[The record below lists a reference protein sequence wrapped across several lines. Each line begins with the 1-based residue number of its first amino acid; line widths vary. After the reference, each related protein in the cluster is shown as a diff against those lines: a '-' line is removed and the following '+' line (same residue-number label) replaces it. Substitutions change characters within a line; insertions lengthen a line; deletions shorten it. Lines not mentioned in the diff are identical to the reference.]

1 MAEVI
6 VALDYPSAEEALS
19 MVERLGPSAT
29 FYKVGLEL
37 YSRSGPGVVESLTAM
52 GKRVFLDLKLH
63 DIPNTV
69 VGAMRSAADLGV
81 DLITVHTAGGSAM
94 LEAAAGA
101 SGSHTRVLG
110 LTVLTSL
117 TPAEL
122 EVVWGREIRSIQ
134 QEVGRLTDLA
144 VECGLDGV
152 VASALEA
159 TWIRNRVDRDF
170 LVVTPGIRPSGTD
183 PGDQRRVATPA
194 DAVAAGSDYLVVG
207 RTITQAADPHAALE
221 GLLAEMSEPPFSE
234 TP

>member
-117 TPAEL
+117 TPPEL

-134 QEVGRLTDLA
+134 EEVGRLTDLA

-159 TWIRNRVDRDF
+159 TWIRNRVDSDF

-183 PGDQRRVATPA
+183 PGGQRRVATPA

>member
-52 GKRVFLDLKLH
+52 GKHVFLDLKLH

-183 PGDQRRVATPA
+183 PADQRRVATPA

>member
-37 YSRSGPGVVESLTAM
+37 YTRSGPGVVESLTAM

-170 LVVTPGIRPSGTD
+170 LLVTPGIRPSGTD

>member
-1 MAEVI
+1 VAEVI

-170 LVVTPGIRPSGTD
+170 LLVTPGIRPSGTD

-207 RTITQAADPHAALE
+207 RTITQAADPHAALK

>member
-170 LVVTPGIRPSGTD
+170 LLVTPGIRPSGTD

>member
-1 MAEVI
+1 VAEVI

-37 YSRSGPGVVESLTAM
+37 YTRSGPGVVESLTAM

-170 LVVTPGIRPSGTD
+170 LLVTPGIRPSGTD

>member
-1 MAEVI
+1 VAEVI

-37 YSRSGPGVVESLTAM
+37 YTRSGPGVVESLTAM

-170 LVVTPGIRPSGTD
+170 LLVTPGIRPSGTD

-207 RTITQAADPHAALE
+207 RTITQAADPHAALK

>member
-37 YSRSGPGVVESLTAM
+37 YTRSGPGVVESLTAM

>member
-1 MAEVI
+1 VAEVI

-19 MVERLGPSAT
+19 IVERLGPSAT

-69 VGAMRSAADLGV
+69 AGAMRSAADLGV
-81 DLITVHTAGGSAM
+81 DLITIHTAGGSAM

-101 SGSHTRVLG
+101 SGAHTRVLG
-110 LTVLTSL
+110 VTVLTSL

-122 EVVWGREIRSIQ
+122 EVVWGREIRSIRE
-134 QEVGRLTDLA
+134 EVARLTDLA
-144 VECGLDGV
+144 VECDLDGV

-159 TWIRNRVDRDF
+159 TWIRNRVHKDF

-194 DAVAAGSDYLVVG
+194 DAVAAGSDYLVLG
-207 RTITQAADPHAALE
+207 RTITQAADPSAALE
-221 GLLAEMSEPPFSE
+221 GLLAEMSDSPLSE
-234 TP
+234 AP

>member
-69 VGAMRSAADLGV
+69 AGAMRSAADLGV

>member
-1 MAEVI
+1 VI

>member
-37 YSRSGPGVVESLTAM
+37 YSGSGPGVVESLTAM

-69 VGAMRSAADLGV
+69 ARAMRSAADLGV
-81 DLITVHTAGGSAM
+81 DLITIHTAGGSAM

-101 SGSHTRVLG
+101 SGAHTRVLG
-110 LTVLTSL
+110 VTVLTAL

-122 EVVWGREIRSIQ
+122 EVVWGREIRSIRE
-134 QEVGRLTDLA
+134 EVACLTDLA
-144 VECGLDGV
+144 VECDLDGV

-159 TWIRNRVDRDF
+159 TWIRNRVHKDF
-170 LVVTPGIRPSGTD
+170 LVVTPGIRPSGAD

-207 RTITQAADPHAALE
+207 RTITQAADPSAALE
-221 GLLAEMSEPPFSE
+221 GLLAEMSGSPLSE
-234 TP
+234 AP

>member
-37 YSRSGPGVVESLTAM
+37 YSRSGPDVVESLTAM

-69 VGAMRSAADLGV
+69 AGAMRSAADLGV

-101 SGSHTRVLG
+101 SGSHTGVLG

-122 EVVWGREIRSIQ
+122 GVVWGREIRFIQ
-134 QEVGRLTDLA
+134 EEVGRLTDLA

-159 TWIRNRVDRDF
+159 TWIRNRVDSDF

-207 RTITQAADPHAALE
+207 RTITQVADPHAALE

-234 TP
+234 IP